1 MLNLQRA
8 RTRCGNGGAGD
19 GGRARGAATDA
30 GGDRYGRVQQ
40 GTVAESA
47 EGGEGD
53 GQGKEVAGRHDGRV
67 KAAARTDTMR
77 EWGGRGMGD
86 GHGEQQQ
93 TQVAIATGECKLVLQ
108 RPRFN
113 GADVACTTHHAG
125 GAAAAAV
132 DNVAC
137 GAHR

>member
-67 KAAARTDTMR
+67 KAAARTDAMR
-77 EWGGRGMGD
+77 DWGGARDGGRARG
-86 GHGEQQQ
+86 
-93 TQVAIATGECKLVLQ
+93 AAT
-108 RPRFN
+108 
-113 GADVACTTHHAG
+113 DAG
-125 GAAAAAV
+125 GDRYGRVQA
-132 DNVAC
+132 
-137 GAHR
+137 GATAPPL